1 MPPKKRQKA
10 TIRSEY
16 IDSLPDNETDQ
27 VTTPSLIS
35 RDQLARAYGLAPPR
49 KNASP
54 QTIDLLTGCKPKW
67 GGEGTSGT
75 SSKMMKPTKE
85 VLELDDTSDDDIS
98 IQSTSTKGKQAAKGK
113 GKGKQVVDDT
123 FKPRLCS
130 SENCKENPKCLNWL
144 GQDKWENSCT
154 FLFTY
159 ETEGEADELE

>member
-1 MPPKKRQKA
+1 
-10 TIRSEY
+10 
-16 IDSLPDNETDQ
+16 
-27 VTTPSLIS
+27 
-35 RDQLARAYGLAPPR
+35 
-49 KNASP
+49 
-54 QTIDLLTGCKPKW
+54 
-67 GGEGTSGT
+67 
-75 SSKMMKPTKE
+75 MKPTKE